1 MTHSFTQCNLISYY
15 LDENQFQLIV
25 IIVTILFIILII
37 NRFFQYIKE
46 LFVSLEIF
54 VTNSKIID
62 QEVYFFHV
70 ISMPRYPGLPSF
82 QAVFSHLNSLR
93 LILTGL
99 VGILT
104 LIMGHCSCSLY
115 YKVLFLSNGSLIL
128 YFFCILLI
136 YQSDLL
142 LYLFYD

>member
-1 MTHSFTQCNLISYY
+1 M
-15 LDENQFQLIV
+15 
-25 IIVTILFIILII
+25 
-37 NRFFQYIKE
+37 
-46 LFVSLEIF
+46 F

-70 ISMPRYPGLPSF
+70 ILMPRYPGLPSF
-82 QAVFSHLNSLR
+82 PAVFSHLNSLR

-99 VGILT
+99 VGILP
-104 LIMGHCSCSLY
+104 LITGHCSCSLNH
-115 YKVLFLSNGSLIL
+115 KVLFLSNGSLIL